1 MHCAPMT
8 TSALRATR
16 RFAKQAEKWLQH
28 SGAARRFSCCVRYAQ
43 QHPVVL
49 TLSGFIALPV
59 LIPFLVFIFVLVVSA
74 LVVVFLILT
83 SLAGIFIAF
92 LSVLLCF
99 LFIFSLPLF
108 GVARF
113 CQISYC
119 TIREAACYVQNLFIY
134 VASAPSRM
142 LHRLR
147 RTLYE
152 ICSQLLEGISCDLRE
167 TFQEGKPTEIVEE
180 KHQESDASELEDLEP
195 DYRDREIK
203 LYDAL
208 VQKQY
213 PKGWET
219 FEPFPY
225 GV

>member
-1 MHCAPMT
+1 M
-8 TSALRATR
+8 
-16 RFAKQAEKWLQH
+16 
-28 SGAARRFSCCVRYAQ
+28 
-43 QHPVVL
+43 VL

-59 LIPFLVFIFVLVVSA
+59 LIPFLVFVFVLVVSA
-74 LVVVFLILT
+74 LVVVSLILT
-83 SLAGIFIAF
+83 FLAGIFITF

-99 LFIFSLPLF
+99 LFFFSLPLF
-108 GVARF
+108 GVVKF

-119 TIREAACYVQNLFIY
+119 TIRKAACYVQNLFIY

-167 TFQEGKPTEIVEE
+167 TFQEGRPTEIVEE
-180 KHQESDASELEDLEP
+180 KRQESDASELEDLEP